1 MKKSKLSKS
10 KEYAELFAQ
19 ACKYLTDN
27 KTNEAMTGQI
37 LSYIVRASNIG
48 MEVGFNQGVK
58 AGRKQTIY
66 NVHKMMS
73 GDFREE

>member
-19 ACKYLTDN
+19 ACKYLADN

-37 LSYIVRASNIG
+37 LSYIVLASNIG
-48 MEVGFNQGVK
+48 MEFGFNQGLKV
-58 AGRKQTIY
+58 GRKEAID
-66 NVHKMMS
+66 NLSKMLS
-73 GDFREE
+73 GDFRAE